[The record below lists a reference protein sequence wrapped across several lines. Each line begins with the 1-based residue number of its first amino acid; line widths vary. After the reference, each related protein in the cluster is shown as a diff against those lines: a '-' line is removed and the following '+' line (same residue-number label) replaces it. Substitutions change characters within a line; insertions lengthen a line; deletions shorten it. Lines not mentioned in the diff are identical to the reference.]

1 MRLVLT
7 SLDRLAINGSCQ
19 GGLLTYALGWGE
31 GVQSKPSNADLFQT
45 LILNNVSINSRK
57 ALNVSSMSKT
67 SLRSAIG

>member
-1 MRLVLT
+1 MAVARVVWFGVRACSP
-7 SLDRLAINGSCQ
+7 SLQMLI
-19 GGLLTYALGWGE
+19 
-31 GVQSKPSNADLFQT
+31 LFQT